1 MLRRTVH
8 LYRDAFTGI
17 TRDIWVL
24 GLIMLVNRSGAM
36 VIPFLSVYLT
46 QILAFSKPQT
56 GLIMS
61 CMGLGS
67 VVGSYLGGFLT
78 DKFSYYYVQFWSLL
92 LNGFLFLLLGQMH
105 TPLLLSITVF
115 MLAMVGDAFRPANF
129 ASVMVYSNP
138 DTITR
143 SYSLVRLAVNLG
155 FGIGPAMGGLLAY
168 SFGYQWLFWVDGLTC
183 IVAAFIFRTQLERKK
198 EPQKTI
204 IHSDVVTEKPRSA
217 YRDPLFL
224 VFFCFMT
231 LTYIAFTQ
239 FFTMTPVYLRETYR
253 LPENQIGMII
263 AINGLLIA
271 LIEMPLVYQLE
282 NRFRK
287 INLVMLGAGLIGF
300 AFLVHN
306 LIPGIFAIAFVSV
319 VAVTFGE
326 MLNLPFANSIALGRS
341 TPANRG
347 QYMALYSISF
357 SIAQILS
364 PTIGMQVVD
373 RWGFSTLWYL
383 LTFFCAVSIFG
394 FGYLKKRQ
402 FGELTR

>member
-1 MLRRTVH
+1 
-8 LYRDAFTGI
+8 
-17 TRDIWVL
+17 
-24 GLIMLVNRSGAM
+24 
-36 VIPFLSVYLT
+36 
-46 QILAFSKPQT
+46 
-56 GLIMS
+56 
-61 CMGLGS
+61 MGLGS

-105 TPLLLSITVF
+105 TPLLLSINVF

-138 DTITR
+138 NTITR

-168 SFGYQWLFWVDGLTC
+168 SFGYQWLFWVDGFTC
-183 IVAAFIFRTQLERKK
+183 FVAAFIFRTQLKRKK
-198 EPQKTI
+198 EPQKAVV
-204 IHSDVVTEKPRSA
+204 HSDAVAEKPRSA

-231 LTYIAFTQ
+231 LTYISFTQ

-402 FGELTR
+402 FGELKNG